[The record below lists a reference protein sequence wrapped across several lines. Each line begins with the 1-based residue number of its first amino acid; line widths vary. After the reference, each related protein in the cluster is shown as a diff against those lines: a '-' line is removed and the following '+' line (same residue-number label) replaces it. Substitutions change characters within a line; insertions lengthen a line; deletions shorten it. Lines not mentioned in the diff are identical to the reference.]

1 MEDSASATFLW
12 QGKRKTGKRGIKN
25 RTWMAEGCQSKSFAP
40 VAILLEICSEEP
52 SSLLPASWPW
62 LRKLARAALAAQLM
76 TEKTWSSR
84 RANSPLVEVRN
95 IWSCTLLPLQSSD
108 GAQIHPFHAP
118 VLEDALLLIKSV
130 STFLALT
137 EQEPTTGTSCNSIS
151 NV

>member
-40 VAILLEICSEEP
+40 VAILLGICSEEP
-52 SSLLPASWPW
+52 SGPCSQQAGHGLEE
-62 LRKLARAALAAQLM
+62 LARTALAGQLM

-95 IWSCTLLPLQSSD
+95 IWSCTFLPLQSSH
-108 GAQIHPFHAP
+108 GVQIHPFHAP
-118 VLEDALLLIKSV
+118 VLEDV
-130 STFLALT
+130 LT
-137 EQEPTTGTSCNSIS
+137 AYQISEPFSSLERTRANRTWLQFYL
-151 NV
+151 